1 MPLLPII
8 LRWRMAKRT
17 KVTCDDCFFRRADLC
32 SLVGEP
38 CPTFRPAKRTLTPP
52 EQARLVPRTLQ
63 AQHATA

>member
-1 MPLLPII
+1 
-8 LRWRMAKRT
+8 MAKRT

-32 SLVGEP
+32 ALVGEP

-63 AQHATA
+63 AQHAAA